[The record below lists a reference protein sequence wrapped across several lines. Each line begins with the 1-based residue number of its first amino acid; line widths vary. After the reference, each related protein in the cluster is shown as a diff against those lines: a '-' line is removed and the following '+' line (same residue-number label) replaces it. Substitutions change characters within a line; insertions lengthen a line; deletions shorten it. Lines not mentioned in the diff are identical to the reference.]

1 MLESFLL
8 MFLWTLSTEQAN
20 ISIKKYKAL
29 HIYQKT
35 FLIILSELV
44 VGVIFWIL
52 FQDMHFKLSL
62 NSVFLT
68 ILCSLSVFWFFYFY
82 VKAVEI
88 ADRSLVAI
96 FSVAILPALMVADYF
111 MWYHLDLF
119 QILWILWII
128 SVLIYSSFSS
138 ALNLT
143 WLKYVLLSQFFW
155 FISIVS
161 FKILITH
168 YSSVYAQM
176 SINAL
181 IVVVIYIFL
190 LIKTLWKDAIF
201 EVVKKDYLLVGA
213 FYGIWSLLAGLAFLF
228 WPATIVTAFKRVWAM
243 FWWVIF
249 GKIVF
254 HEINFWKKLAN
265 VMILL
270 FLIFWMNVSTFT
282 NNLSWI
288 KKVSLID
295 LKTDVNWKPKAI
307 VQYYVEPYR
316 INKNVSSSIFLP

>member
-8 MFLWTLSTEQAN
+8 MFLWTLSTEQVN
-20 ISIKKYKAL
+20 ILIKKYKVL
-29 HIYQKT
+29 HIYQKI

-52 FQDMHFKLSL
+52 FKDLHFSLSL
-62 NSVFLT
+62 NSIFLT
-68 ILCSLSVFWFFYFY
+68 IICSLSVFWFFFFY

-96 FSVAILPALMVADYF
+96 FSVSILPALMVADYF
-111 MWYHLDLF
+111 MWYHLDVF
-119 QILWILWII
+119 QVLWILWIVAI
-128 SVLIYSSFSS
+128 LIYSSFSNT
-138 ALNLT
+138 LNLK

-155 FISIVS
+155 FILIVS

-176 SINAL
+176 SINAF
-181 IVVVIYIFL
+181 IVTIIYL
-190 LIKTLWKDAIF
+190 LLLVNKLWKNAVF
-201 EVVKKDYLLVGA
+201 EVLKKDYLLVGT

-270 FLIFWMNVSTFT
+270 FLIFWMNVSTFA
-282 NNLSWI
+282 NNLSWV
-288 KKVSLID
+288 KKISLID
-295 LKTDVNWKPKAI
+295 LKTDINWKSKVI
-307 VQYYVEPYR
+307 VQYYVKPSK
-316 INKNVSSSIFLP
+316 IDKNISSSVFLP